1 MNAFLRKNG
10 FKLLVT
16 LLFALFIGS
25 VISWLN
31 QDSPAL
37 PVIKQAPTFTLNSL
51 EGEKVQLSDS
61 AGKVRLI
68 EFLFTSCPDVC
79 PMTTYNMVKL
89 QNELKM
95 EGIWG
100 NKVQFLSITFDP
112 LKDTPEVFK
121 KYGDRMG
128 MDYDG
133 WKLLTGT
140 EAETGEVAK
149 SFGVMVQKMPDG
161 SFVHTVTSLF
171 LVDGAGKIRK
181 VFAMGE
187 GMNNEDIIQK
197 IRQIAGSVK

>member
-1 MNAFLRKNG
+1 MKAIIHKHG
-10 FKLLVT
+10 FKLLV
-16 LLFALFIGS
+16 LLLLALFIGS
-25 VISWLN
+25 IVSWLN
-31 QDSPAL
+31 QESPAL
-37 PVIKQAPTFTLNSL
+37 PVIKPAPPFTLKNL
-51 EGEKVQLSDS
+51 EGETVQLSDS
-61 AGKVRLI
+61 DGKVRLI

-89 QNELKM
+89 QEELKK
-95 EGIWG
+95 EGLWG
-100 NKVQFLSITFDP
+100 SKVQFQSITFDP
-112 LKDTPEVFK
+112 VKDTPEVFK

-128 MDYDG
+128 MDYAG

-161 SFVHTVTSLF
+161 QFVHSVTSLF

-187 GMNNEDIIQK
+187 DMNNEDILKK
-197 IRQIAGSVK
+197 IRQIAGSSK